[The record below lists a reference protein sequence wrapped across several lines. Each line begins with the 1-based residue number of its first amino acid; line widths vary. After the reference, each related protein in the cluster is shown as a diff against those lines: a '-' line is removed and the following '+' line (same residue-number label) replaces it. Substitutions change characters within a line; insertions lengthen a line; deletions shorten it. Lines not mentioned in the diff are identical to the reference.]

1 MTLQRSPVILIVKL
15 LSVISNSPLK
25 FSLRLGLASV
35 PGVESVEP
43 GAGAEPLVPGVGAGP
58 GAWLVPGA
66 GAGSDVPVVGA
77 CAGAIPGA
85 GATSPVLRLGVF
97 SSGTGEL
104 GSTFT
109 GVIGEA
115 SASGL
120 TEIILSEAIGTLISS
135 CTGVPSSTGVFG
147 HVGVN

>member
-58 GAWLVPGA
+58 DVWLVPGA

-77 CAGAIPGA
+77 CVGAIPGA
-85 GATSPVLRLGVF
+85 GAVSPVLWC
-97 SSGTGEL
+97 SGAGEL
-104 GSTFT
+104 GSIFT

-120 TEIILSEAIGTLISS
+120 TEIILSEAIGTFISS
-135 CTGVPSSTGVFG
+135 CTGVLFSTGVFG